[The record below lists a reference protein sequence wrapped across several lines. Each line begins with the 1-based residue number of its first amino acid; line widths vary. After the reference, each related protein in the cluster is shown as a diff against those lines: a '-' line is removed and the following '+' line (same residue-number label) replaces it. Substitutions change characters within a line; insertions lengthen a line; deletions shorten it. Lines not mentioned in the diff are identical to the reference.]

1 MTNKTILIVEDEPK
15 LASLLVDFLA
25 HDGFNSHCFY
35 DGLNVVEWV
44 KKHSPDLILMDVML
58 PHRDG
63 MSLCREIR
71 EFSSVPLFLITARIA
86 ESDRLHGLDIGADDY
101 ICKPY
106 SPKEVVARIK
116 AIFRRQSSFSKVLPT
131 VAGFSLDKARFQAT
145 YEGSLLDLTLGEFR
159 VLAMLLDKPGK
170 VYSRAML
177 LDCLHEDERDVLDRA
192 IDTYIKNLR
201 RKIQNVSGN
210 KEVIASIYGAGYKIN
225 HHI

>member
-15 LASLLVDFLA
+15 LASLLVDYLA
-25 HDGFNSHCFY
+25 HDGFNSHCFF
-35 DGLNVVEWV
+35 DGLGVVEWV

-116 AIFRRQSSFSKVLPT
+116 AIFRRQNRFSEALPT
-131 VAGFSLDKARFQAT
+131 VVGFSLDKARFQAT
-145 YEGSLLDLTLGEFR
+145 YEGQLLDLTRAEFR
-159 VLAMLLDKPGK
+159 VLATLLDKVGK
-170 VYSRAML
+170 VYSRATL
-177 LDCLHEDERDVLDRA
+177 LDCLYEDERDVLDRT
-192 IDTYIKNLR
+192 IDTHIKNLR
-201 RKIQNVSGN
+201 RKIHAISGE
-210 KEVIASIYGAGYKIN
+210 KEVIASVYGAGYKIC
-225 HHI
+225 

>member
-1 MTNKTILIVEDEPK
+1 
-15 LASLLVDFLA
+15 
-25 HDGFNSHCFY
+25 
-35 DGLNVVEWV
+35 
-44 KKHSPDLILMDVML
+44 MDVML

-116 AIFRRQSSFSKVLPT
+116 AMFRRQSSFSDVSQT

-225 HHI
+225 HF